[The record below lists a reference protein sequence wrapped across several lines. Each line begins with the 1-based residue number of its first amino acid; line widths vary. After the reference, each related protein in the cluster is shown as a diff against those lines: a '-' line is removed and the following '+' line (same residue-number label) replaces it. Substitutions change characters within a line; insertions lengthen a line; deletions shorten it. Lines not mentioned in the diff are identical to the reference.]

1 MELIFNEGQSNWEIT
16 RYAGVLHG
24 YTEWSGDAYNLVADA
39 RSWESMMSSFME
51 LMAVPS
57 KLSTIDDPCAD
68 ISREGVLCTDEGPD
82 AQGSGDGSSAAPT
95 VMTRFMYIPT
105 VFAVIVYFFS
115 M

>member
-1 MELIFNEGQSNWEIT
+1 MENIFNEGQSNWEIT

-39 RSWESMMSSFME
+39 RSWESMMSSFKE

-57 KLSTIDDPCAD
+57 NLSTIDDPCAD
-68 ISREGVLCTDEGPD
+68 ISREGVLCTEDGTNV
-82 AQGSGDGSSAAPT
+82 QGSNDGTSAAPSA
-95 VMTRFMYIPT
+95 MTGIMSVSTII
-105 VFAVIVYFFS
+105 AVVGFFL